1 MSIAVKSGLPS
12 LGSTEGAVISADEV
26 SVSEDGSAAASVG
39 EDLPRGKSAYEIA
52 KENGFDG
59 TEAEWLASLK
69 GKPGENGLPG
79 TNGKDGETPYVG
91 ENGNWYIGADD
102 TGKPSRGA
110 KGEPGRDGVT
120 PTFSIESVETGEP
133 GTDADVTMTGDAPN
147 HGLKFVIPRG
157 NKGDK
162 GDTGSP
168 GAKGDKGEP
177 GAKGEPGS
185 PGAKGD
191 KGDTGATPNLT
202 IGAVTTLEAG
212 QNATA
217 SMGGTAE
224 SPVLSLGIPRGA
236 KGEPGQGGAGAWYVT
251 LTPDDDGNITA
262 DKTMAEIEA
271 AYQAGYA
278 VYCIFLY
285 DAIFVQIPIIVP
297 LTLHR
302 QNTQYVFC
310 GVGTFD
316 SKLYSFQFE
325 LTESGWTVL
334 QKEIPQGKIP
344 TIVTSVSASS
354 TNSEVPSAK
363 AVYTFVTQKVGE
375 IENGTY

>member
-69 GKPGENGLPG
+69 GATGAAGA
-79 TNGKDGETPYVG
+79 NGKDGENGKTPYVG
-91 ENGNWYIGADD
+91 ENGNWYIGAND

-110 KGEPGRDGVT
+110 KGDKGSPGVT
-120 PTFSIESVETGEP
+120 PTFGIESVETGEP
-133 GTDADVTMTGDAPN
+133 GTDAEVTMTGDAPN
-147 HGLKFVIPRG
+147 HGLRFVIPR
-157 NKGDK
+157 GDK

-168 GAKGDKGEP
+168 GAKGDKGEQ
-177 GAKGEPGS
+177 GS

-202 IGAVTTLEAG
+202 IGTVTTLEAG

-224 SPVLSLGIPRGA
+224 SPVLNLGIPKGA
-236 KGEPGQGGAGAWYVT
+236 KGEPGEGGGGTYYVELNGNYPNYTLSETTPLTDIAAAYNDGKALFCRCSMGDYTATLPLFVPMPAMNTWIFSGSGGAEAMNFPAQYFTIVVT
-251 LTPDDDGNITA
+251 AQGVSA
-262 DKTMAEIEA
+262 EDKRLVRT
-271 AYQAGYA
+271 
-278 VYCIFLY
+278 
-285 DAIFVQIPIIVP
+285 DA
-297 LTLHR
+297 
-302 QNTQYVFC
+302 
-310 GVGTFD
+310 
-316 SKLYSFQFE
+316 
-325 LTESGWTVL
+325 
-334 QKEIPQGKIP
+334 
-344 TIVTSVSASS
+344 IVTSVSSSS
-354 TNSEVPSAK
+354 TNAQVPSAK
-363 AVYTFVTQKVGE
+363 AVYTFVTGKIGE